1 MNNSLYLKRYV
12 ETHPDNK
19 MAWYLLGKEYEQAGE
34 QGKANYCY
42 NKAEGSMKPS
52 SLARFRP
59 IYGKI
64 TNSAYWRWRR
74 TRTAGEKNPAFACAL
89 VLLPPFLPPA
99 QAPGS
104 VPGIMHPMGS
114 RRMNRY
120 PPRSLT
126 TRSGIRVKNRCT
138 SPLLPAREG
147 FRRHTVLI
155 APASSGIAELDGCTG
170 DEAFGQ
176 VAVMEQG
183 HGAFIRIASGCKG
196 RHCDPAI

>member
-1 MNNSLYLKRYV
+1 MSRLANRARQITAITRRRVYEAFELSQVPSDIWKN
-12 ETHPDNK
+12 
-19 MAWYLLGKEYEQAGE
+19 YEQRLLE
-34 QGKANYCY
+34 MEKD
-42 NKAEGSMKPS
+42 KDRRRK
-52 SLARFRP
+52 
-59 IYGKI
+59 
-64 TNSAYWRWRR
+64 R
-74 TRTAGEKNPAFACAL
+74 TRRLLAAL
-89 VLLPPFLPPA
+89 VLLLLVFLPPA